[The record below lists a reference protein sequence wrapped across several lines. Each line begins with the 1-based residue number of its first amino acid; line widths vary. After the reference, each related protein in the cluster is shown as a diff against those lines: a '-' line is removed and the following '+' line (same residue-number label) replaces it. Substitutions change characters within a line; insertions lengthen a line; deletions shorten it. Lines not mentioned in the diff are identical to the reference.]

1 MPIRLTLRF
10 RIITLVTLFALLLIA
25 AFTALLISRQL
36 QVITENNQYRAR
48 VGSFAAKGAFER
60 TLLSSIRAG
69 NPPEAFQKL
78 IPILQE
84 GRLAEE
90 VSVADL
96 KGKIIAT
103 TQPAL
108 NGTWLTGEDE
118 RCAALSRKS
127 YSPKTWF
134 YARVD
139 PAQVRFYAP
148 ITLDDVPQ
156 YIAVFRYS
164 LGNMSQAIQQVAGLC
179 ILIALGVIL
188 AVGFLCWLLI
198 RSLLGPIRS
207 LNEGTQAISSGN
219 LSQQVDVTTDDEL
232 GELAETFNEMAQA
245 LVLMKARAE
254 NANPL
259 TKLPGNNMIHEAI
272 EKLIKGKKKFVAV
285 YSDLDNFKA
294 FNDKYGIGAGDQA
307 IKLTAQIMKE
317 AMKKGAPGDFLGHE
331 GGDDFIILT
340 TPEKT
345 DAVTGHV
352 CAEFDKRVRQFYSAE
367 DQAQG
372 FIMSKDRE
380 GNVKQFPVMTIS
392 LAGVGNIV
400 RELTSYAEV
409 TNICAEVKK
418 KAKMLSKTTGK
429 SSFYLDKRTGREPDA
444 HPVAE
449 GHEETHP
456 AEAPAAPAEPPATPA
471 PLPTPSAST
480 PPLPSP

>member
-10 RIITLVTLFALLLIA
+10 RIISLVMLFALLLIA
-25 AFTALLISRQL
+25 SFTALLISRQL
-36 QVITENNQYRAR
+36 QVITENNHFRAR
-48 VGSFAAKGAFER
+48 VGTFAAKGAFER

-69 NPPEAFQKL
+69 NPAEAFQKL

-90 VSVADL
+90 VAVADL
-96 KGKIIAT
+96 KGKIVAAA
-103 TQPAL
+103 QPTL
-108 NGTWLTGEDE
+108 KGTWLAGEDAKN
-118 RCAALSRKS
+118 AAYSRKT

-139 PAQVRFYAP
+139 PAQVCFYAP

-156 YIAVFRYS
+156 YVALFRYS
-164 LGNMSQAIQQVAGLC
+164 LGNMRQALQQVAGLC
-179 ILIALGVIL
+179 MLVAFGVIL
-188 AVGFLCWLLI
+188 AVGFLCWMLI
-198 RSLLGPIRS
+198 RSLLGPIRN
-207 LNEGTQAISSGN
+207 LNQATQGISAGN
-219 LSQQVDVTTDDEL
+219 LSQQLDVTTDDEL

-245 LVLMKARAE
+245 LVVMKARAE

-272 EKLIKGKKKFVAV
+272 EKRIKGKKKFVAV
-285 YSDLDNFKA
+285 YSDLDNFKS

-317 AMKKGAPGDFLGHE
+317 AMRKGAAGDFLGHE

-345 DAVTGHV
+345 EAVTEHV
-352 CAEFDKRVRQFYSAE
+352 CTEFDKQVRQFYSAE

-372 FIMSKDRE
+372 FIVSKDRE
-380 GNVKQFPVMTIS
+380 GNVKQFPIMTIS
-392 LAGVGNIV
+392 LAGAGNMI
-400 RELTSYAEV
+400 RDLTSYAEV

-418 KAKMLSKTTGK
+418 KAKMMSKTTGK
-429 SSFYLDKRTGREPDA
+429 SSFYLDKRTGRERNA
-444 HPVAE
+444 HPP
-449 GHEETHP
+449 GSHEDPHP
-456 AEAPAAPAEPPATPA
+456 AETSAA
-471 PLPTPSAST
+471 
-480 PPLPSP
+480 LPSSPLASPPS

>member
-10 RIITLVTLFALLLIA
+10 RIITLVTLFALILIA
-25 AFTALLISRQL
+25 TFTALLINRQL

-60 TLLSSIRAG
+60 TLLSTIRAG

-90 VSVADL
+90 VAVADL
-96 KGKIIAT
+96 QGEIAAAGQPSLKGT
-103 TQPAL
+103 RLPA
-108 NGTWLTGEDE
+108 D
-118 RCAALSRKS
+118 AAKSADYARKT

-139 PAQVRFYAP
+139 PEQVWFFAP
-148 ITLDDVPQ
+148 VTIDDVPQ
-156 YIAVFRYS
+156 YVAVFRYS
-164 LGNMSQAIQQVAGLC
+164 LGNMSQAIRQVFKLC
-179 ILIALGVIL
+179 IFVAFVVIL
-188 AVGFLCWLLI
+188 AVGSLCFLLI
-198 RSLLGPIRS
+198 RSLLGPIQG
-207 LNEGTQAISSGN
+207 LNRATQDIAAGN

-232 GELAETFNEMAQA
+232 GELAETFNEMAQS
-245 LVLMKARAE
+245 LVVMKARAE

-272 EKLIKGKKKFVAV
+272 EKRIKEKKKFVAV
-285 YSDLDNFKA
+285 YSDLDNFKS

-317 AMKKGAPGDFLGHE
+317 AMRKGTPGDFLGHE

-340 TPEKT
+340 TPEKAA
-345 DAVTGHV
+345 DVTEHV
-352 CAEFDKRVRQFYSAE
+352 CTEFDKRVRQFYSAE
-367 DQAQG
+367 DQARG
-372 FIMSKDRE
+372 MIVSKDRE
-380 GNVKQFPVMTIS
+380 GNVKEFPIMTIS
-392 LAGVGNIV
+392 LAGVGNVV

-418 KAKMLSKTTGK
+418 KAKMLSKETK
-429 SSFYLDKRTGREPDA
+429 RSSFYLDKRTGKEPDTH
-444 HPVAE
+444 HP
-449 GHEETHP
+449 EEHTAGSAP
-456 AEAPAAPAEPPATPA
+456 QAEAH
-471 PLPTPSAST
+471 
-480 PPLPSP
+480 

>member
-10 RIITLVTLFALLLIA
+10 RIISLVTLFALLLIA

-90 VSVADL
+90 VLVADL

-103 TQPAL
+103 TQPTL
-108 NGTWLTGEDE
+108 KGTSLTGEDGKN
-118 RCAALSRKS
+118 AAYSRKT

-139 PAQVRFYAP
+139 PSQVRFYAP

-156 YIAVFRYS
+156 YIAFFRYS
-164 LGNMSQAIQQVAGLC
+164 LGNMRQAIQQVAGLC
-179 ILIALGVIL
+179 ILVAFGVIF
-188 AVGFLCWLLI
+188 AVGFLCWMLI
-198 RSLLGPIRS
+198 HSLLGPIRN
-207 LNEGTQAISSGN
+207 LNEGTQAISAGN

-232 GELAETFNEMAQA
+232 GELAETFNDMDRA

-259 TKLPGNNMIHEAI
+259 TKLPGNNMIHEEI
-272 EKLIKGKKKFVAV
+272 EKRIKGKKKFVAV
-285 YSDLDNFKA
+285 YSDLDNFKS

-317 AMKKGAPGDFLGHE
+317 AMRKGAAGDFLGHQ

-340 TPEKT
+340 TPEKA
-345 DAVTGHV
+345 DAVTNHV
-352 CAEFDKRVRQFYSAE
+352 CTEFDKRVWQFYSEE
-367 DQAQG
+367 DQARG
-372 FIMSKDRE
+372 
-380 GNVKQFPVMTIS
+380 
-392 LAGVGNIV
+392 
-400 RELTSYAEV
+400 
-409 TNICAEVKK
+409 
-418 KAKMLSKTTGK
+418 
-429 SSFYLDKRTGREPDA
+429 
-444 HPVAE
+444 
-449 GHEETHP
+449 
-456 AEAPAAPAEPPATPA
+456 
-471 PLPTPSAST
+471 
-480 PPLPSP
+480 